1 MANLH
6 RGGPHFISTI
16 LCAAAL
22 VLGAGCGEAES
33 SGVGISPQVCSTSS
47 AVSAGE
53 SAMMEP
59 GGDCIGCHSGGEG
72 PAFTVAG
79 TVMAALHDDTNC
91 SGVAGVTVRLTGAD
105 GNAIELTTN
114 ATGNF
119 SYLHTG
125 AGGLAFPYQA
135 EVSRNGTTIA
145 MLTPRT
151 AAETSCNACHT
162 ASGANGAPG
171 RIVAP

>member
-1 MANLH
+1 MTSL
-6 RGGPHFISTI
+6 RFLPHISPTI
-16 LCAAAL
+16 FFAVAL
-22 VLGAGCGEAES
+22 ASPAGCGLGES
-33 SGVGISPQVCSTSS
+33 NGLGVSPQVCSTSS
-47 AVSAGE
+47 AIGAGE
-53 SAMMEP
+53 SALMEP
-59 GGDCIGCHSGGEG
+59 GGDCIGCHSSGEG

-105 GNAIELTTN
+105 GNQIEVTTN
-114 ATGNF
+114 ATGNL
-119 SYLHTG
+119 SYRHTG
-125 AGGLAFPYQA
+125 AGGLTFPFYA
-135 EVSRNGTTIA
+135 EVSRNGATVA

-162 ASGANGAPG
+162 AGGANGAPG

>member
-6 RGGPHFISTI
+6 CCGLHFVSTI

-22 VLGAGCGEAES
+22 VLPAGCGEGDS
-33 SGVGISPQVCSTSS
+33 SGVGVSPQVCSTSS

-72 PAFTVAG
+72 PAFT
-79 TVMAALHDDTNC
+79 
-91 SGVAGVTVRLTGAD
+91 
-105 GNAIELTTN
+105 
-114 ATGNF
+114 
-119 SYLHTG
+119 
-125 AGGLAFPYQA
+125 
-135 EVSRNGTTIA
+135 
-145 MLTPRT
+145 
-151 AAETSCNACHT
+151 AETSCNACHT
-162 ASGANGAPG
+162 AGGANGAPG

>member
-1 MANLH
+1 MANIH
-6 RGGPHFISTI
+6 RSAPFMTATV
-16 LCAAAL
+16 LLTAAL
-22 VLGAGCGEAES
+22 VSPAGCGDPEGNS
-33 SGVGISPQVCSTSS
+33 IGVSPQVCSTGS

-53 SAMMEP
+53 SPMMEP
-59 GGDCIGCHSGGEG
+59 GGDCIGCHSSGEG

-79 TVMAALHDDTNC
+79 TVMAALRDDTNC
-91 SGVAGVTVRLTGAD
+91 AGVSGVTVRLTGAD
-105 GNAIELTTN
+105 GNKIELTTN

-119 SYLHTG
+119 SYSHTG
-125 AGGLAFPYQA
+125 AGGLTFPYHA
-135 EVSRNGTTIA
+135 EVSRNGATMA

-162 ASGANGAPG
+162 AAGANGAPG